1 MKILTMKKKLTLWI
15 VFLPF
20 VLLAQETE
28 FKNGA
33 LTIDFGKKK
42 KTQTDTT
49 KTLTDLDEE
58 ERPKAKKQ
66 KTGYVEEAEEFNPQ
80 RDGLF
85 KATFATGLNLSQI
98 DGDVQA
104 GYNYPGAQAAVGV
117 LVKFHKNVSVGL
129 EVQYAMKGAYKRLN
143 NNEFPTSM
151 FRQQW
156 DYVGIPLMLN
166 VHDKKLV
173 MASAGLSFNY
183 LVRNKLRYD
192 VYDSAGNIDTTQS
205 TVAYQVLSVEPKK
218 FDLCAVVGFQFLIK
232 KVLGIGARF
241 EYSLIGLKP
250 SLGAATK
257 VRNMYNNTV
266 TVRLQYILSPVK
278 KKK

>member
-1 MKILTMKKKLTLWI
+1 MKILNMKKKLTLWI

-20 VLLAQETE
+20 VLWAQQTE
-28 FKNGA
+28 FKDGA
-33 LTIDFGKKK
+33 LTIDFAKKK
-42 KTQTDTT
+42 KIQADTT
-49 KTLTDLDEE
+49 KTQSNSDEE
-58 ERPKAKKQ
+58 TSPKPKKQ
-66 KTGYVEEAEEFNPQ
+66 KQGYVEEAEEFNPK

-85 KATFATGLNLSQI
+85 KATFAAGLNLSQI
-98 DGDVQA
+98 DGDDQA

-117 LVKFHKNVSVGL
+117 LVKFHKNVSVGF
-129 EVQYAMKGAYKRLN
+129 EIQYAMKGAFKRVSSNGVPL
-143 NNEFPTSM
+143 SI

-156 DYVGIPLMLN
+156 DFVGIPLMLN

-183 LVRNKLRYD
+183 LVRNKLRLDIYD
-192 VYDSAGNIDTTQS
+192 TKGDIDELKSTEARIRWNI
-205 TVAYQVLSVEPKK
+205 EPRK

-250 SLGAATK
+250 SLGPATK

-266 TVRLQYILSPVK
+266 TIRLQYILSPVK
-278 KKK
+278 KK

>member
-1 MKILTMKKKLTLWI
+1 MKILNMKKKLTLWI

-20 VLLAQETE
+20 VLWAQQTE
-28 FKNGA
+28 FKEGA
-33 LTIDFGKKK
+33 LTIDFAKKK
-42 KTQTDTT
+42 KIQADTT
-49 KTLTDLDEE
+49 KTKSNSDEE
-58 ERPKAKKQ
+58 ISPKPKKQ
-66 KTGYVEEAEEFNPQ
+66 KQGYVEEAEEFNPQ

-85 KATFATGLNLSQI
+85 KATFAAGLNLSQI
-98 DGDVQA
+98 DGDEQA

-129 EVQYAMKGAYKRLN
+129 EVQYAMKGAYRRLN
-143 NNEFPTSM
+143 NNEFPTYM

-183 LVRNKLRYD
+183 LVRNKLRFD
-192 VYDSAGNIDTTQS
+192 VYDAAGNINDS
-205 TVAYQVLSVEPKK
+205 LSNIAIRPLSLEPRK

-250 SLGAATK
+250 SVGPISK

-278 KKK
+278 KK